1 MKKRLAELAYRRS
14 RLLEKIEIQRM
25 DVADISL
32 DLQKPL
38 ALADAG
44 LKAVRFIRNHPGL
57 VSGGFAALLS
67 LRGKGVAGLAQKGWR
82 LMYFYPSILSFGL
95 KYLFPAFRSPSA
107 EELLMETL
115 AIRLGEQATLAK
127 SLFMAGHP
135 EERNSEVDHSQ

>member
-1 MKKRLAELAYRRS
+1 MKKRLAELAYRRN
-14 RLLEKIEIQRM
+14 RLLEKIETQRM

-38 ALADAG
+38 ALADIG

-82 LMYFYPSILSFGL
+82 LMYLYPSILSFGL
-95 KYLFPAFRSPSA
+95 KYLFSAFRSPSA
-107 EELLMETL
+107 EELLMKTL

-127 SLFMAGHP
+127 SLVMARHP

>member
-14 RLLEKIEIQRM
+14 RLLEKIETQRM

-38 ALADAG
+38 ALADIG

-82 LMYFYPSILSFGL
+82 LMYLYPSILSFGL
-95 KYLFPAFRSPSA
+95 KYLFSAFRSPSA
-107 EELLMETL
+107 EELLMKTL

-127 SLFMAGHP
+127 SLVMARHP

>member
-82 LMYFYPSILSFGL
+82 LMYLYPSILSFGL
-95 KYLFPAFRSPSA
+95 KYLFSAFRSPSA
-107 EELLMETL
+107 EELLMKTL

-127 SLFMAGHP
+127 LLVMARHP